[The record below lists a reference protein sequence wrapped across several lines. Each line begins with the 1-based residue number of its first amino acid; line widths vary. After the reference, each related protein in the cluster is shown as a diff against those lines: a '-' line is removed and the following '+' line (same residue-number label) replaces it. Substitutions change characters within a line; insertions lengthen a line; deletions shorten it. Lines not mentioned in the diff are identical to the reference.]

1 MNNQGNNANLTRY
14 VRYLKVLISVLSFF
28 TISIFAEENKY
39 QLNKITQLNHSEVD
53 SSSWQQLITNPSSKQ
68 QYFII
73 NATGQMYLI
82 DNMDNSYPVLDIRT
96 NQQTEHFPIKLTA
109 ITVHPNFSL
118 RDQLGYNTF
127 YTAHLEALDKKNKV
141 KRIQERSSDFT
152 LKFDAV
158 ITEWQFS
165 ESNFKKVDLTTKR
178 EVIRIAVPD
187 QSMTIK
193 QISFSPYKKAWND
206 GFGLLY
212 VALNGQEKWRKP
224 LYSGVILRIN
234 PAKFGLRNF
243 TIPNNNPFTND
254 DNIQDGIY
262 LLGGQNIKQFV
273 WPDKN
278 KDDLL
283 LSHYYSNKSLLSLT
297 TGRDDWRDEAPRNI
311 LYRSDNTIKDIL
323 SYHGRSLPSLRNKLL
338 LLRQD
343 AQYWFIDSL
352 SIKPS
357 INQSE
362 LTETNPQQEWQ
373 FTEQQLTNNSD
384 ISLSTNRDDEVL
396 ILDKTSDIV
405 FQIFQEN
412 LDTIMPAANNSVPTT
427 VKENSDTNVYFLLII
442 LTIIGGVFFMFK
454 RLQFSAKDVVRKQFA
469 KIKLSESQQQLALY
483 HRHQNR
489 TDTIIDIVDIVS
501 CEVMLNN
508 HIISVI
514 NKEAGHGFN
523 DEKELDLRA
532 IFAKEKIAKMVDDKA
547 RQINLVFTDNHDK
560 SYTICLYMRKGS
572 DRITKKTYSIV
583 IEDLIDWCWLIAQ
596 KINKDE
602 TKKRAQK
609 PVLAVDSSKVKKHQ
623 DQMPLHDQAAA
634 IRPSK
639 PSTVK
644 TIDHLENNAHKAQP
658 PTEPTTDNTA
668 PVEHHQNS
676 TINTELV
683 NALEK
688 LVSLKQQ
695 GFLTQDEFTK
705 AKDKLL
711 ESLFNE

>member
-1 MNNQGNNANLTRY
+1 MNNQGYNTNLTRC

-39 QLNKITQLNHSEVD
+39 QLSKIAQLNHSEVD
-53 SSSWQQLITNPSSKQ
+53 SSSWQQLVTNPSNKH
-68 QYFII
+68 QYFVI
-73 NATGQMYLI
+73 NATGQMYLV
-82 DNMDNSYPVLDIRT
+82 DNIDNSYPVLDLNT
-96 NQQTEHFPIKLTA
+96 HQQTDHFPIKLTA
-109 ITVHPNFSL
+109 ITLHPNFSL
-118 RDQLGYNTF
+118 RDQIGYNTF
-127 YTAHLEALDKKNKV
+127 YTAHLEALDKKDKV
-141 KRIQERSSDFT
+141 KRIQERSNDFT
-152 LKFDAV
+152 LKFDTV

-212 VALNGQEKWRKP
+212 VALNGQEKWQKP

-243 TIPNNNPFTND
+243 TVPSNNPFAND
-254 DNIQDGIY
+254 DNIQNEIY

-283 LSHYYSNKSLLSLT
+283 LSHYYSNKSLLTLT
-297 TGRDDWRDEAPRNI
+297 TGRDDWRDEAPKNT
-311 LYRSDNTIKDIL
+311 LYSSDTTIKDIL

-343 AQYWFIDSL
+343 DQYWFIDSL

-357 INQSE
+357 NNQNDHTSA
-362 LTETNPQQEWQ
+362 NPQQELQ
-373 FTEQQLTNNSD
+373 FSEQHFTNNSE
-384 ISLSTNRDDEVL
+384 ISLSKNRDDEVL
-396 ILDKTSDIV
+396 VLDKTAGIV
-405 FQIFQEN
+405 LQIFQEN
-412 LDTIMPAANNSVPTT
+412 FDTIIPADNNPVPTAEQEESGANT
-427 VKENSDTNVYFLLII
+427 YFLLIM

-454 RLQFSAKDVVRKQFA
+454 RLQFSAKAVVRKQFA

-483 HRHQNR
+483 HRHQNT
-489 TDTIIDIVDIVS
+489 TDIIIDIIDIVS

-508 HIISVI
+508 QIISVI

-572 DRITKKTYSIV
+572 DRITKKTYSVV

-602 TKKRAQK
+602 TKKRAK
-609 PVLAVDSSKVKKHQ
+609 KTALTTDSSKVNKHQ

-639 PSTVK
+639 PSAVK
-644 TIDHLENNAHKAQP
+644 VIDNLENNANKAQP
-658 PTEPTTDNTA
+658 TTEPATDSTA
-668 PVEHHQNS
+668 PFEHHQNS

-711 ESLFNE
+711 QSLFNE